1 MRHDVLTR
9 ERHLATP
16 TTFLKTLIF
25 LIRRSVIVL
34 STAIVRLSFR

>member
-16 TTFLKTLIF
+16 TTFLQILICLF
-25 LIRRSVIVL
+25 RRSVIVL
-34 STAIVRLSFR
+34 SLAIVRLS

>member
-16 TTFLKTLIF
+16 TTITVLQILICLF
-25 LIRRSVIVL
+25 RRSVIVL
-34 STAIVRLSFR
+34 SLAIVRLS